1 MGMRYQLQRA
11 AVLRPFVCACA
22 PLCATM
28 AGSESPRRGPA
39 SCRRTG
45 LGVCAR
51 LRVATAFP
59 LSQAPA
65 QQQAD
70 SQASDGAAWM
80 QQAGRQAGSK
90 GQQQHF
96 TLLWHSLACVSE
108 GSGSR
113 KVCSSSNSAPLPT
126 DDMLSQQQAQ
136 QHQHALAVC
145 LQGEVPSACSCM
157 QGL

>member
-1 MGMRYQLQRA
+1 MCASLRNNGWQRESKEGPCQLQ
-11 AVLRPFVCACA
+11 
-22 PLCATM
+22 
-28 AGSESPRRGPA
+28 ED
-39 SCRRTG
+39 RTWC
-45 LGVCAR
+45 LCAR

-70 SQASDGAAWM
+70 SQVSDGAAWM